1 MLRLDLGYLAFFA
14 VNSFFYSFLF
24 GCGFAAI

>member
-1 MLRLDLGYLAFFA
+1 MLRLDFAYFAFFA

-24 GCGFAAI
+24 GCGFAAL